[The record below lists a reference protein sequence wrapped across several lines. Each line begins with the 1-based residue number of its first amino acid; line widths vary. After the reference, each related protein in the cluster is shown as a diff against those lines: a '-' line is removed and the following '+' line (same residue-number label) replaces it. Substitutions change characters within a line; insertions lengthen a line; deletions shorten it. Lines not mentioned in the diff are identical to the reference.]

1 MTTDQSLD
9 SMSAVVRGAT
19 KNDIP
24 VLVELM
30 REFYTESKCSLDGD
44 WAVRSFNE
52 LLQSTDRGAAW
63 ISFHGSD
70 PAGYVVLTT
79 RHSMEFGGL
88 DGFVDDLFVRPA
100 FRRCG
105 VGTLLLTELFR
116 ECSKRGVLAVHVEV
130 GSDNT
135 AVQALWR
142 RFGLSNNGRQLCTA
156 RVA

>member
-1 MTTDQSLD
+1 MDIVT
-9 SMSAVVRGAT
+9 AKVRGAA

-24 VLVELM
+24 ILVELM
-30 REFYTESKCSLDGD
+30 REFYAESKYSLDGD
-44 WAVRSFNE
+44 WAVRSFDQ
-52 LLQSTDRGAAW
+52 LLQSTERGAAW
-63 ISFHGSD
+63 ISFRGSD

-105 VGTLLLTELFR
+105 VGTSLLTALFR
-116 ECSKRGVLAVHVEV
+116 ECSERGVFAVHIEV
-130 GSDNT
+130 GADNT
-135 AVQALWR
+135 AVQALCR
-142 RFGLSNNGRQLCTA
+142 RFGLSSNGRQLFTA